1 MDLTILFPI
10 ERNWIAK
17 KEFFKYLINDNKN
30 RGQIPGGFFFTTFG
44 KINIACWLL
53 HLVGVTLMDEFVVS
67 VPSTTQ
73 LVLKGSVAGAS
84 F

>member
-1 MDLTILFPI
+1 MIIKI
-10 ERNWIAK
+10 EAK
-17 KEFFKYLINDNKN
+17 FQE
-30 RGQIPGGFFFTTFG
+30 PFFFTTFG

-53 HLVGVTLMDEFVVS
+53 HLVSVTLMDEFVVS

-73 LVLKGSVAGAS
+73 LVLQGNAAGVS